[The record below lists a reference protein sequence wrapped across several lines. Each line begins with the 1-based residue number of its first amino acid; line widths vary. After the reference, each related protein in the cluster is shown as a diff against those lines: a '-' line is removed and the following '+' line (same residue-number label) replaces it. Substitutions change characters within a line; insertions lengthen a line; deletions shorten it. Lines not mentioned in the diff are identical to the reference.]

1 MSDKFILQEETKDTQ
16 ENQSRLNFISQEHM
30 LFATPFW
37 QTKVEGVDNESI
49 KEYCYRLKDKTKGV
63 IISNRGGFHSQEVLK
78 PLPDALQNFFNQV
91 TLWANNYCAQ
101 ITNINDLVIGNWW
114 VNINPKF
121 TYNRRH
127 DHQRSIL
134 SGVYYVD
141 CEGKDIGHLIV
152 ERDDNMEFFA
162 GRYQN
167 SSPICLNSFR
177 MLPYTGFLLM
187 FPAWTHHSVEA
198 NLEDRDRIS
207 IAFNLVDP
215 QMGNSGHDVVHTRV
229 HNNTYG

>member
-1 MSDKFILQEETKDTQ
+1 MSDKFILQEDTKDTQ
-16 ENQSRLNFISQEHM
+16 ENQSQLNFISQEHM

-49 KEYCYRLKDKTKGV
+49 KEYCYKLRDNTKGV

-141 CEGKDIGHLIV
+141 CEGENIGHLIV

-215 QMGNSGHDVVHTRV
+215 QMGNPGHDVVHTRV

>member
-16 ENQSRLNFISQEHM
+16 ENQSQLNFISQEHM

-49 KEYCYRLKDKTKGV
+49 KEYCYKLRDNTKGV

-91 TLWANNYCAQ
+91 TLWANNYCTQ

-114 VNINPKF
+114 VNNNPQY

-127 DHQRSIL
+127 DHHRSIL
-134 SGVYYVD
+134 
-141 CEGKDIGHLIV
+141 
-152 ERDDNMEFFA
+152 
-162 GRYQN
+162 
-167 SSPICLNSFR
+167 
-177 MLPYTGFLLM
+177 
-187 FPAWTHHSVEA
+187 
-198 NLEDRDRIS
+198 
-207 IAFNLVDP
+207 
-215 QMGNSGHDVVHTRV
+215 
-229 HNNTYG
+229 

>member
-1 MSDKFILQEETKDTQ
+1 MSDGFVLQEPKQQPQ
-16 ENQSRLNFISQEHM
+16 EKQSQLNFISREHM

-49 KEYCYRLKDKTKGV
+49 KKYCYEMRDKKPGV
-63 IISNRGGFHSQEVLK
+63 VISNRGGWHSKDILEPVIDELK
-78 PLPDALQNFFNQV
+78 NFFNQV
-91 TLWANNYCAQ
+91 QAWANNYCAQ
-101 ITNINDLVIGNWW
+101 ITGITDLVLGNWW
-114 VNINPKF
+114 VNINPQY
-121 TYNRRH
+121 TYNRTH
-127 DHQRSIL
+127 DHQKSIL

-141 CEGKDIGHLIV
+141 CEGENIGELVV

-162 GRYQN
+162 GKYLNQ
-167 SSPICLNSFR
+167 SPLCLNTFR

-187 FPAWTHHSVEA
+187 FPAWTYHSVEA

-215 QMGNSGHDVVHTRV
+215 QEPGQRYD
-229 HNNTYG
+229 

>member
-1 MSDKFILQEETKDTQ
+1 MSDGFVLQEPKQ
-16 ENQSRLNFISQEHM
+16 QPQKKQSQLNFISREHM

-37 QTKVEGVDNESI
+37 QTKVEGVDNEPI
-49 KEYCYRLKDKTKGV
+49 KKYCYEMREKKPGV
-63 IISNRGGFHSQEVLK
+63 VISNRGGWHSKDILEPV
-78 PLPDALQNFFNQV
+78 PDELQNFFNQV
-91 TLWANNYCAQ
+91 TMWANSYCAQ

-114 VNINPKF
+114 VNINPKY
-121 TYNRRH
+121 TYNRTH

-141 CEGKDIGHLIV
+141 CEGENIGNLVV

-167 SSPICLNSFR
+167 SSPICLNTFR

-187 FPAWTHHSVEA
+187 FPAWTYHSVEA

-215 QMGNSGHDVVHTRV
+215 QEPGQRYD
-229 HNNTYG
+229 